1 MSAVQQTLP
10 PLIGGV
16 AQGTD
21 SQISSAN
28 LRSCDNFIPDLV
40 WGLSKRPGSEF
51 ISTVAGSTDGSYFN
65 VKLGNQDDYVIHVA
79 KNGNVDV
86 IDGYSGEAYTVTQQ
100 ATSYLTHTSVGDIEV
115 LQAGD
120 FVFILNR
127 LKEVA
132 KDAAISPNQRV
143 HGWAEVKA
151 LSYETAYTVKISAA
165 ATTGITLS
173 YTTAASGTLSVEDV
187 VDGLVASDPG
197 GSPWTIARIGNT
209 VSVRWTTASTT
220 TPIKIEASGG
230 FSGDAI
236 VGYSGQV
243 SSVEELPPVY
253 AGGRPVLVKPANS
266 TGPGYWVTF
275 SEADADAGVAGVWS
289 ETLQRNEQFRISA
302 ATMPHALVRLGSGS
316 WIVRP
321 LDGASPVAGT
331 VSVAGVVTAVAP
343 TGPFTGRYWLGQVVS
358 VTGGTGKGLQL
369 RITGI
374 DSDSYPTSVEPIRAG
389 FGFTAA
395 DTVLASNGDVFTVS
409 TVATVTLK
417 NPSYANEKWVDRNVG
432 SIESVPWPSFVDRR
446 ITGIGFYL
454 NRLVLLSEDNVI
466 TSKAGDY
473 LNFFPTTAVQVLPD
487 DTVDVNTGE
496 TTRTILRHTVDY
508 NGRLICISED
518 KQYAL
523 RGGDDGFTPTSAA
536 LTVSS
541 RVKSSTIIRPLST
554 QINWLLVE
562 ENNAG
567 VQLVEMFPNADDDP
581 NLSRPTSVSLQ
592 APTYVPRGV
601 FAAALEED
609 LGFAVLSSKQE
620 PKSIYMWRWQDQ
632 SRQRLMAAWC
642 RIQVPVTIEYLYFL
656 DNSLFI
662 IGTFNGS
669 RILSKIPMGIN
680 DPSGRIEFDGYFF
693 NPRLD
698 LMDFT
703 LNVSY
708 DPVTD
713 QTTIPVT
720 GTIYNDPLN
729 IPKVFVL
736 SGPNKY
742 VFYAPEYDT
751 GNLILPGNVGSTDAV
766 LGYSFMAEALLPHL
780 YLRGDGDRGIVAN
793 PPKVR
798 RVSIRSFRSGGF
810 GASITVPG
818 RASFTSECSQVILR
832 QYTLG
837 ELTMR
842 RIGVV
847 TVPTMCD
854 GDEMDLKIIS
864 GCPLP
869 VHIQEVTWK
878 GTYTTKGLRSQ

>member
-1 MSAVQQTLP
+1 MGAVQQTFP
-10 PLIGGV
+10 PLLGGV

-21 SQISSAN
+21 SQISASN
-28 LRSCDNFIPDLV
+28 LRACDNFIPDLV

-51 ISTVAGSTDGSYFN
+51 ISPVSGSADGSYFN
-65 VKLGNQDDYVIHVA
+65 VKLGDQDDYVIHVA
-79 KNGNVDV
+79 KNGNISVSDA
-86 IDGYSGEAYTVTQQ
+86 YSGESYTVTQQ
-100 ATSYLTHTSVGDIEV
+100 ATSYLSHSNAADIEV

-120 FVFILNR
+120 FVFVLNR
-127 LKEVA
+127 AKEVA
-132 KDAAISPNQRV
+132 KDAAVSPNQRV
-143 HGWAEVKA
+143 HGWAEVRT
-151 LSYETAYTVKISAA
+151 LSYETNYEVKINAA
-165 ATTGITLS
+165 GSTGITLS
-173 YTTAASGTLSVEDV
+173 FTTAASGTLDVGTV
-187 VDGLVASDPG
+187 VDGLVASNPG

-230 FSGDAI
+230 LSGDAI
-236 VGYSGQV
+236 KGYSGQV
-243 SSVEELPPVY
+243 SSIEELPAVY
-253 AGGRPVLVKPANS
+253 AGARPVLVKPTNS

-275 SEADADAGVAGVWS
+275 SEADADVGVAGVWT
-289 ETLQRNEQFRISA
+289 ETLQRNEQFRINA
-302 ATMPHALVRLGSGS
+302 ATMPHALVRLGNGN

-321 LDGASPVAGT
+321 LDGASPVAAT
-331 VSVAGVVTAVAP
+331 VSVAGVVTAVSP
-343 TGPFTGRYWLGQVVS
+343 TGPFTGRYWLGQVIS
-358 VTGGTGKGLQL
+358 VTGGTGKGLRL
-369 RITGI
+369 RITAI
-374 DSDSYPTSVEPIRAG
+374 DVNSHPTAVEPARGG
-389 FGFTAA
+389 FGFTASN
-395 DTVLASNGDVFTVS
+395 TVVASNGDLFTIN

-417 NPSYANEKWVDRNVG
+417 NPSYANEKWADRSVG
-432 SIESVPWPSFVDRR
+432 SIESVPWPSFVERR
-446 ITGIGFYL
+446 ITGMGFYL

-473 LNFFPTTAVQVLPD
+473 LNFFPSTAIQVLPD
-487 DTVDVNTGE
+487 DPVDVNTGE
-496 TTRTILRHTVDY
+496 TTRTVLRHTVDY

-518 KQYAL
+518 KQYSL
-523 RGGDDGFTPTSAA
+523 RGGDDGFTPVSAA

-541 RVKSSTIIRPLST
+541 RVKSSTVLKPLST
-554 QINWLLVE
+554 QISWLLVE
-562 ENNAG
+562 ESNAG
-567 VQLVEMFPNADDDP
+567 VQLIEMFPNADDDP
-581 NLSRPTSVSLQ
+581 NVSRPTSVSLQ
-592 APTYVPRGV
+592 APTYIPRGV
-601 FAAALEED
+601 FTAAIEED
-609 LGFAVLSSKQE
+609 LGFAAVSSKQDSN
-620 PKSIYMWRWQDQ
+620 SIYLWRWQDQ
-632 SRQRLMAAWC
+632 SRQRLMAAWF
-642 RIQVPVTIEYLYFL
+642 RIKVPVTVEYVYFL

-662 IGTFNGS
+662 IGTFNGTRVLS
-669 RILSKIPMGIN
+669 RLPMSIN
-680 DPSGRIEFDGYFF
+680 DPSGRIEFDGYYF

-708 DPVTD
+708 NEATD

-729 IPKVFVL
+729 LPRVFVL
-736 SGPNKY
+736 SGPNKF
-742 VFYAPEYDT
+742 VFYDPEYNA

-766 LGYSFMAEALLPHL
+766 LGYSFAAEALLPHI

-810 GASITVPG
+810 GATITVPG
-818 RASFTSECSQVILR
+818 RASYTSECSQVILR

-842 RIGVV
+842 RIGEV

-854 GDEMDLKIIS
+854 GDAMDLKIIS
-864 GCPLP
+864 NCPLP